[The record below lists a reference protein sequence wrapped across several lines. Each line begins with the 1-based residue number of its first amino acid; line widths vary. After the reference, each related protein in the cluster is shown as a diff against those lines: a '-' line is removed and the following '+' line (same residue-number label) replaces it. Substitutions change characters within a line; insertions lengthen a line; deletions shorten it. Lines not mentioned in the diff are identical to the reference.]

1 MIIDAHNHLVM
12 SHGSWDE
19 GSAYELPIE
28 AIHDR
33 LRRGDVAGVGL
44 IVGGD
49 RAFPEMN
56 AGSSWQGTLRALGQ
70 VLRGLSRSAGGPS
83 VVRSL
88 GDLEP
93 LSVEEPGLLFGIEGV
108 TPCFDSAFDD
118 PVTALHILAQLGVRS
133 VQFLGGT
140 PQPVFETGD
149 SSLRLSRVGRD
160 LVAEAERL
168 GMLIDLAHLGGDEP
182 AFADLLDAVTTPPI
196 ASHHSCRAIAGLPR
210 ALSDDGIRAIASAE
224 GVIGVNLGSGWLNAD
239 GRQGET
245 DDVLRHVRHIV
256 DLVGVEHVAIG
267 SDHVDAE
274 AVPRDLPDDLF
285 LEGFAGPESLGRV
298 AGALAGAGFDSDEC
312 DRILSGNVLRVW
324 RSALGRME

>member
-12 SHGSWDE
+12 SHGSWGE
-19 GSAYELPIE
+19 GSSHELPIE

-56 AGSSWQGTLRALGQ
+56 AASSWQGTLRALGQ

-83 VVRSL
+83 VVRTL
-88 GDLEP
+88 DDLER
-93 LSVEEPGLLFGIEGV
+93 LSVEQPGLLFGIEGV
-108 TPCFDSAFDD
+108 APCFDSPFAD
-118 PVTALHILAQLGVRS
+118 PVTAVHILAQLGIRS
-133 VQFLGGT
+133 VQFLGGN
-140 PQPVFETGD
+140 PQSVFETER

-168 GMLIDLAHLGGDEP
+168 SMLIDVAHLCGDEP

-196 ASHHSCRAIAGLPR
+196 VSHHSCRAITGLPR
-210 ALSDDGIRAIASAE
+210 ALSDDGIRAVASAK
-224 GVIGVNLGSGWLNAD
+224 GVIGINLGSGWLNAD
-239 GRQGET
+239 GRQGTT

-274 AVPRDLPDDLF
+274 VVPQDLPDDLF
-285 LEGFAGPESLGRV
+285 LEGFEGPESLGQV
-298 AGALAGAGFDSDEC
+298 ADALAGAGFDSGE
-312 DRILSGNVLRVW
+312 RALILGGNVLRVW